1 MIHRPIAARHSP
13 PVADSN
19 FEGSTTSRMFSKTL
33 IHNKPSSS
41 RGDKIIISIHDSSP
55 DLSTSDVVIRR
66 LFVRLS
72 KIYFRY
78 TGVSSVQRTR
88 IERGHTSSISFL
100 RVRSC
105 RPLWNRLANRSQVC
119 RRLKTFHSS
128 SPAPSIASA
137 INFRIQLRSLR
148 QSSELLYNI
157 EYNIGTSVVS
167 SSGRW
172 RRKRAVRG

>member
-1 MIHRPIAARHSP
+1 
-13 PVADSN
+13 
-19 FEGSTTSRMFSKTL
+19 MFSRTI
-33 IHNKPSSS
+33 IHIKHSSS

-55 DLSTSDVVIRR
+55 DFSTRDVVIRR

-78 TGVSSVQRTR
+78 TGVGSAHRRKR
-88 IERGHTSSISFL
+88 IERGHTSKISFL

-105 RPLWNRLANRSQVC
+105 RPLLWNRPAKRSHVC

-148 QSSELLYNI
+148 QSSELLYNM
-157 EYNIGTSVVS
+157 EYNIGTSVMS